1 MRLLSFLVLASI
13 VIASCGN
20 PEAERAAQK
29 ALSDSLL
36 QVQQDSL
43 LDVFRGELQDISQ
56 RISQV
61 SVRNGLLAIDSSEG
75 DVLSKEM
82 ILKRVESLDG
92 LLANNKAELNQL
104 YERMRKSNVKN
115 KQMEEMLQ
123 SMQARIAERES
134 QIEKLM
140 AMINDKDV
148 VITEIKATLDSMRID
163 NINLTEEVIS
173 MDEEMHTVH
182 YIIGEQKELKEK
194 GVITKEGGILG
205 LGASKKLDVSKLDPT
220 LFTEADNR
228 ELLSIP
234 LYSKKAKLITNHP
247 ESSYELIM
255 DSDGNVK
262 SLKVNDR
269 KAFWS
274 VTDYLVVEVDN

>member
-1 MRLLSFLVLASI
+1 MRFLSFFVLVSI

-20 PEAERAAQK
+20 PEAEKAAQK
-29 ALSDSLL
+29 AVTDSLM

-43 LDVFRGELQDISQ
+43 LDVFKGELQDISQ

-61 SVRNGLLAIDSSEG
+61 SVRNGLLAIDSNEG
-75 DVLSKEM
+75 DVLSKDM

-92 LLANNKAELNQL
+92 LLSNNKAELNQL

-123 SMQARIAERES
+123 SMQARIAEREG
-134 QIEKLM
+134 QIDKLM
-140 AMINDKDV
+140 EMIKDKDV
-148 VITEIKATLDSMRID
+148 FIDEIKANLDSMRRD
-163 NINLTEEVIS
+163 NINLTEEVIN

-182 YIIGEQKELKEK
+182 YIIGEQKELKDK

-205 LGASKKLDVSKLDPT
+205 IGASKKLDVSKLEPS
-220 LFTEADNR
+220 LFTDGDQR

-247 ESSYELIM
+247 EASYEFIM
-255 DSDGNVK
+255 DSKGQVE
-262 SLKVNDR
+262 SLKVIDR

-274 VTDYLVVEVDN
+274 VTEYLVVEVDN

>member
-220 LFTEADNR
+220 LFTEADIR

>member
-1 MRLLSFLVLASI
+1 MRFLSFLVLVAI

-20 PEAERAAQK
+20 PEAEKAAQK
-29 ALSDSLL
+29 AVTDSLM

-61 SVRNGLLAIDSSEG
+61 SVRNGLLAIDSNEG
-75 DVLSKEM
+75 DVLSKDM

-92 LLANNKAELNQL
+92 LLSNNKAELNQL

-134 QIEKLM
+134 QIDKLM
-140 AMINDKDV
+140 EMINDKDV
-148 VITEIKATLDSMRID
+148 VIGEIKATLDSMRRD
-163 NINLTEEVIS
+163 NINLTEEVIN

-194 GVITKEGGILG
+194 GIITKEGGILG

-220 LFTEADNR
+220 LFTDGDDR

-234 LYSKKAKLITNHP
+234 LYSKKANLITNHP
-247 ESSYELIM
+247 ESSYEFIM
-255 DSDGNVK
+255 DSDGNVE
-262 SLKVNDR
+262 SLKVIDR

>member
-1 MRLLSFLVLASI
+1 MRFLSFFVLVSI

-20 PEAERAAQK
+20 PEAEKAAQK
-29 ALSDSLL
+29 AVTDSLM

-43 LDVFRGELQDISQ
+43 LDVFKGELQDISQ

-61 SVRNGLLAIDSSEG
+61 SVRNGLLAIDSNEG
-75 DVLSKEM
+75 DVLSKDM

-92 LLANNKAELNQL
+92 LLSNNKAELNQL

-123 SMQARIAERES
+123 SMQARIAEREG
-134 QIEKLM
+134 QIDKLM
-140 AMINDKDV
+140 EMIKDKDV
-148 VITEIKATLDSMRID
+148 FIDEIKANLDSMRRD
-163 NINLTEEVIS
+163 NINLTEEVIN

-182 YIIGEQKELKEK
+182 YIIGEQKELKDK

-205 LGASKKLDVSKLDPT
+205 IGASKKLDVSKLEPS
-220 LFTEADNR
+220 LFTDGDQR
-228 ELLSIP
+228 EPLSIP
-234 LYSKKAKLITNHP
+234 HYSKKAKLITNHP
-247 ESSYELIM
+247 EASYEFIM
-255 DSDGNVK
+255 DSKGQVE
-262 SLKVNDR
+262 SLKVIDR

-274 VTDYLVVEVDN
+274 VTEYLVVEVDN

>member
-220 LFTEADNR
+220 LFTEADIR

-247 ESSYELIM
+247 ESSYEFIM

>member
-1 MRLLSFLVLASI
+1 MRFLSFLVLLSI

-20 PEAERAAQK
+20 PEAEKAAQK
-29 ALSDSLL
+29 AVSDSLL

-61 SVRNGLLAIDSSEG
+61 SVRNGLLAIDSNEG
-75 DVLSKEM
+75 DVLSKDM

-92 LLANNKAELNQL
+92 LLSNNKAELNQL

-115 KQMEEMLQ
+115 KQMEDMLQ
-123 SMQARIAERES
+123 SMQARIAEREE
-134 QIEKLM
+134 QIDKLM

-148 VITEIKATLDSMRID
+148 VIDEIKASLDSMRRD
-163 NINLTEEVIS
+163 NINLTEDVIH

-205 LGASKKLDVSKLDPT
+205 LGASKKLDVSKLDQT

-234 LYSKKAKLITNHP
+234 LYSNKAKLITNHP
-247 ESSYELIM
+247 ESSYEFIM
-255 DSDGNVK
+255 DSEGQVE
-262 SLKVNDR
+262 SLKVIDR

>member
-1 MRLLSFLVLASI
+1 MRFIPFFFLISI
-13 VIASCGN
+13 FIASCGN
-20 PEAERAAQK
+20 PEAEKAAQQ
-29 ALSDSLL
+29 AITDSLM

-61 SVRNGLLAIDSSEG
+61 SVRNGLLAIDSNEG
-75 DVLSKEM
+75 DVLSKDM

-92 LLANNKAELNQL
+92 LLANNKSELNQL

-115 KQMEEMLQ
+115 KQMEDMLQ
-123 SMQARIAERES
+123 SMQARIAEREN
-134 QIEKLM
+134 QIDKLIE
-140 AMINDKDV
+140 MIKDKDV
-148 VITEIKATLDSMRID
+148 VIDQIKSSLDTMRRD
-163 NINLTEEVIS
+163 NINLTEEVIK
-173 MDEEMHTVH
+173 MDDEMHTVY
-182 YIIGEQKELKEK
+182 YIIGEQKDLMDN
-194 GVITKEGGILG
+194 GVVAKEGGILG
-205 LGASKKLDVSKLDPT
+205 LGASKKLDVAKLDPS
-220 LFTEADNR
+220 LFTQADER

-247 ESSYELIM
+247 EASYEMIL
-255 DSDGNVK
+255 DSDGSVE

-274 VTDYLVVEVDN
+274 VTNYLVVEVDN

>member
-43 LDVFRGELQDISQ
+43 LDVFRGELQDISK

-220 LFTEADNR
+220 LFTEADIR

>member
-43 LDVFRGELQDISQ
+43 LDVFRGELQDISK

>member
-220 LFTEADNR
+220 LFTEADIR

-274 VTDYLVVEVDN
+274 VTDYLVVEVNN

>member
-1 MRLLSFLVLASI
+1 MRFLSFLILLSI
-13 VIASCGN
+13 VVASCGN
-20 PEAERAAQK
+20 PEAEKAAQK
-29 ALSDSLL
+29 AASDSLL

-61 SVRNGLLAIDSSEG
+61 SVRNGLLAIDSNEG
-75 DVLSKEM
+75 DVLSKDM

-92 LLANNKAELNQL
+92 LLSNNKSELNQL

-115 KQMEEMLQ
+115 KQMEDMLQ
-123 SMQARIAERES
+123 GMQARIAEREE
-134 QIEKLM
+134 QIDKLM
-140 AMINDKDV
+140 SMINDKDV
-148 VITEIKATLDSMRID
+148 VIGEIKASLDSMRRD
-163 NINLTEEVIS
+163 NINLTEDVIH

-205 LGASKKLDVSKLDPT
+205 IGASKKLDVSKLDPA
-220 LFTEADNR
+220 LFTDGDDR

-247 ESSYELIM
+247 ETSYEFIM
-255 DSDGNVK
+255 DSDGNVE

-274 VTDYLVVEVDN
+274 VTNYLVVEVDN

>member
-247 ESSYELIM
+247 ESSYEFIM

>member
-1 MRLLSFLVLASI
+1 
-13 VIASCGN
+13 
-20 PEAERAAQK
+20 
-29 ALSDSLL
+29 
-36 QVQQDSL
+36 
-43 LDVFRGELQDISQ
+43 
-56 RISQV
+56 
-61 SVRNGLLAIDSSEG
+61 
-75 DVLSKEM
+75 
-82 ILKRVESLDG
+82 
-92 LLANNKAELNQL
+92 
-104 YERMRKSNVKN
+104 
-115 KQMEEMLQ
+115 MLQ

-148 VITEIKATLDSMRID
+148 VITEIKATLDSMRSD

-247 ESSYELIM
+247 ESSYEFIM

>member
-1 MRLLSFLVLASI
+1 MRFLSFLVLLSI

-20 PEAERAAQK
+20 PEAEKAAQK
-29 ALSDSLL
+29 AVSDSLL

-61 SVRNGLLAIDSSEG
+61 SVRNGLLAIDSNEG
-75 DVLSKEM
+75 DVLSKDM

-92 LLANNKAELNQL
+92 LLSNNKAELNQL

-123 SMQARIAERES
+123 SMQARIAEREG
-134 QIEKLM
+134 QIDKLM
-140 AMINDKDV
+140 EMIKDKDV
-148 VITEIKATLDSMRID
+148 FIDEIKANLDSMRRD
-163 NINLTEEVIS
+163 NINLTEEVIN

-182 YIIGEQKELKEK
+182 YIIGEQKELKDK

-205 LGASKKLDVSKLDPT
+205 IGASKKLDVSKLEPS
-220 LFTEADNR
+220 LFTDGDQR

-247 ESSYELIM
+247 EASYEFIM
-255 DSDGNVK
+255 DSKGQVE
-262 SLKVNDR
+262 SLKVIDR

-274 VTDYLVVEVDN
+274 VTEYLVVEVDN

>member
-104 YERMRKSNVKN
+104 YERMRKSNEKN

-247 ESSYELIM
+247 ESSYEFIM

>member
-148 VITEIKATLDSMRID
+148 VITEIKATLDSMRSD

-220 LFTEADNR
+220 LFTEADIR